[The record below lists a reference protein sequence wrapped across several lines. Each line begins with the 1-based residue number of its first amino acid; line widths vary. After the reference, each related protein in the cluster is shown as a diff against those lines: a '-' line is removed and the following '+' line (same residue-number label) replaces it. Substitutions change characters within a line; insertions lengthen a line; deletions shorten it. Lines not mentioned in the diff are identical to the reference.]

1 MGIDEDTSNDP
12 GPLWEFVPIAHYTV
26 PGLPA
31 SSAAAT
37 AWKSFK
43 QIFRF
48 SDKKSMA
55 PVKEE
60 TNLYELPQGQME
72 HLVPPLNLNEAA
84 KALDDSL
91 KEWIQAKSPDQPVKF
106 VIGQPHCGHADIVRQ
121 WGELHGAAI
130 VASPTDE
137 QILKEDMNWV
147 DDWPASDRPW
157 VLPDLERVYLRHVHG
172 LTLVRKLLE
181 SAESGRLGRGIIGC
195 DSWAW
200 VYLKRIWPVPRPDA
214 LTLQAFDG
222 FRLSRLFIRMISL
235 QPGER
240 IYFRNAATGN
250 NMLTVP
256 TNDAGPCAEIVKLA
270 AHCRGNVGTA
280 ICYWRKRLRTEPDTD
295 KTGQEETQEMPEP
308 EAKNEEHVWVSA
320 KLSESAVPMET
331 DENTAFVL
339 HTLLLHGGVSASLL
353 AELLPLS
360 YDHCMAI
367 LLRLRNSGIVKH
379 QKKCWE
385 VTELAYHTVRAFLRS
400 YDYLVDDF

>member
-1 MGIDEDTSNDP
+1 
-12 GPLWEFVPIAHYTV
+12 
-26 PGLPA
+26 
-31 SSAAAT
+31 
-37 AWKSFK
+37 
-43 QIFRF
+43 
-48 SDKKSMA
+48 
-55 PVKEE
+55 
-60 TNLYELPQGQME
+60 
-72 HLVPPLNLNEAA
+72 
-84 KALDDSL
+84 
-91 KEWIQAKSPDQPVKF
+91 
-106 VIGQPHCGHADIVRQ
+106 
-121 WGELHGAAI
+121 
-130 VASPTDE
+130 
-137 QILKEDMNWV
+137 
-147 DDWPASDRPW
+147 
-157 VLPDLERVYLRHVHG
+157 
-172 LTLVRKLLE
+172 
-181 SAESGRLGRGIIGC
+181 
-195 DSWAW
+195 
-200 VYLKRIWPVPRPDA
+200 
-214 LTLQAFDG
+214 
-222 FRLSRLFIRMISL
+222 
-235 QPGER
+235 
-240 IYFRNAATGN
+240 
-250 NMLTVP
+250 MLTVP